1 MNKCS
6 SCRYWSDQ
14 LAQVKHGVLYA
25 TCLSPYQKGANN
37 KAIANYRGE
46 YRTGNQ
52 GCGGWQSG
60 HLGAIDEPGSDPLRY
75 ETERCEL

>member
-14 LAQVKHGVLYA
+14 LAQVKHGVLY
-25 TCLSPYQKGANN
+25 
-37 KAIANYRGE
+37 ANYRGE

-75 ETERCEL
+75 DVERCEL